1 MLAEKFPEIRTIAS
15 NYFSGEYAYVQE
27 FETADDGIVEQ
38 LESYPVR
45 SLMIICRWQHFQN

>member
-1 MLAEKFPEIRTIAS
+1 M
-15 NYFSGEYAYVQE
+15 NNAYVQE

-45 SLMIICRWQHFQN
+45 SLMIYADGSTFRTEYAFCKQSLYAPG